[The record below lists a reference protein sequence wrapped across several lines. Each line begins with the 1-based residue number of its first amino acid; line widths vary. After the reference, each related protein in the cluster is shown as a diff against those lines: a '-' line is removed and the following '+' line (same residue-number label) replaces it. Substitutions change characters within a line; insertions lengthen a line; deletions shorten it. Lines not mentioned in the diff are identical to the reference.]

1 MFIVNLA
8 GHLGKDPETRF
19 TPSGQKVTSFT
30 IATNHRKGKEDVT
43 IWVRVT
49 IWGDRFDKMISYLK
63 KGSAVIVTGRMN
75 PPSSYTD
82 KEGRTQISLDVTAEM
97 IEFSP
102 FGRSDRPGEGQMQQ
116 GATGQSQGVN
126 ASHGGSAYESSQAS
140 SYDEGQ
146 FQMNHAPQ
154 YGKSHSSY
162 GSQAAGQGT
171 HQSHAIDEDTLP
183 F

>member
-1 MFIVNLA
+1 MFIVHLA

-43 IWVRVT
+43 VWVRITV
-49 IWGDRFDKMISYLK
+49 WGDRFDKLISFLK
-63 KGSAVIVTGRMN
+63 KGSGVVVTGRMM

-82 KEGRTQISLDVTAEM
+82 KEGRTQISLEVTAEM

-102 FGRSDRPGEGQMQQ
+102 FGRTDRAGEGQQQ
-116 GATGQSQGVN
+116 GSQ
-126 ASHGGSAYESSQAS
+126 AQGGAQGAYESPTGAYQEGHYQTSQA
-140 SYDEGQ
+140 
-146 FQMNHAPQ
+146 PQ
-154 YGKSHSSY
+154 HGKSASPY
-162 GSQAAGQGT
+162 GTQAYGQGSAA
-171 HQSHAIDEDTLP
+171 QAVDEDTLP